1 MKRFCFVMPR
11 RQQLGLALFFAVLL
25 LSPVLCGPALAGEG
39 VPPAILASFESFSKG
54 WMARLEQVNQQN
66 SRTLKSESATN
77 GRVVGR
83 YVCYGPD
90 CMREVRGTE
99 SKATPY
105 VGIIRYA
112 QKVMEKEGDTPQKMR
127 EHPGVPTSE
136 IQVTEIF
143 RYTDGRWVY

>member
-1 MKRFCFVMPR
+1 MKRFCFRIPG
-11 RQQLGLALFFAVLL
+11 RQQLGRTLFFATLL
-25 LSPVLCGPALAGEG
+25 LLPVFPGPALAEEG
-39 VPPAILASFESFSKG
+39 VPPAILTSFESFSKD

-66 SRTLKSESATN
+66 NRSLKPESATD

-83 YVCYGPD
+83 YICYGPD

-112 QKVMEKEGDTPQKMR
+112 QKVLEKEGDTPQKMR
-127 EHPGVPTSE
+127 DHPGVPTNE

-143 RYTDGRWVY
+143 RYTKGRWVY

>member
-1 MKRFCFVMPR
+1 MKRLCFAIPG
-11 RQQLGLALFFAVLL
+11 RQQLGLALFSATLL
-25 LSPVLCGPALAGEG
+25 LSLLLCTSALAGEG
-39 VPPAILASFESFSKG
+39 VPPAILTSFESFSKG

-66 SRTLKSESATN
+66 SRTLKPESAAN

-83 YVCYGPD
+83 YICYGPD

-112 QKVMEKEGDTPQKMR
+112 QKVVEKEGDTPQKMR

-143 RYTDGRWVY
+143 RYTGGRWGY